1 MVSCNFL
8 LTSRQIRNWRQM
20 TPIGASTKS
29 DKGIAYFCLV
39 LGPKCY
45 FIVGEGYITFLVC
58 GIVVKYLNCRS
69 QTPYRW
75 ANKTFTK
82 TARDSNPE
90 SSDILPSHSA
100 YFLNGILYIESPF

>member
-1 MVSCNFL
+1 MIKNKGHA
-8 LTSRQIRNWRQM
+8 N
-20 TPIGASTKS
+20 IGF
-29 DKGIAYFCLV
+29 GMAYFCFV

-75 ANKTFTK
+75 AN
-82 TARDSNPE
+82 
-90 SSDILPSHSA
+90 
-100 YFLNGILYIESPF
+100 GSP